1 MFLAVLLLVVVGTIA
16 GAAGAAFAYDP
27 PVHVDGVRPG
37 WGWSSTNPNAGP
49 FEWREG
55 WGNSLNPEFLLHA
68 LGTHGFI
75 YRVDQT
81 PYPGSI
87 INTANPSAYTHV
99 PFADSVPLGTLQS
112 HTLDIA
118 GVAAYLPG
126 GGLRNGSLD
135 GSWWYHFVYYSEDA
149 TTGALTYSEQRDI
162 EIGIDRVPPA
172 AVSGVLVSPDSSVPA
187 ASTAVG
193 PGTRATVRWSP
204 KTSLGADYDL
214 LSGTGYFT
222 MYIDG
227 EAKFTGGP
235 ADSQQMSPWMYS
247 PISGVPS
254 SVSIEDLAPG
264 RHEFR
269 VSATD
274 HAGNEGPQSAAAVFY
289 ADPDAPTISIKAPA
303 NSGRYVMVESFVD
316 ELGGVEKI
324 DYYVDGQ
331 FAMSSTAATVQ
342 TYDSWRGYYD
352 FPSLDMARFRAGTHS
367 VKAVVTDMVGRT
379 ATSNTVSV
387 KVWDV
392 TVPTVSRPSCGPNPF
407 YPIKLDG
414 YRDSTKITFRLSER
428 AYVKLQIFDYS
439 GEMVRELGS
448 WRRAGKNTIVWSGQ
462 QKDKSKVA
470 GRYTF
475 RIVANDG
482 KYNISTSSTGIVQLR
497 SFYLKRISRSRVR
510 AVYS

>member
-1 MFLAVLLLVVVGTIA
+1 MFLAVLVVVACVLASAAPAMAAHDTSTAMTFEGKTFPSPDGKIYVLATRTPSLGLTAGGT
-16 GAAGAAFAYDP
+16 
-27 PVHVDGVRPG
+27 VDGFLYTVSRSPG
-37 WGWSSTNPNAGP
+37 TVPLLPQDPTEPPTAWLPLDWSGSSGGEPIATGILNLDSWKTSQTATPLPIPPPIGAPGIIKDDI
-49 FEWREG
+49 EG
-55 WGNSLNPEFLLHA
+55 WWFVTARSVIASE
-68 LGTHGFI
+68 
-75 YRVDQT
+75 T
-81 PYPGSI
+81 PSYS
-87 INTANPSAYTHV
+87 S
-99 PFADSVPLGTLQS
+99 SVAQG
-112 HTLDIA
+112 
-118 GVAAYLPG
+118 
-126 GGLRNGSLD
+126 
-135 GSWWYHFVYYSEDA
+135 WFV
-149 TTGALTYSEQRDI
+149 
-162 EIGIDRVPPA
+162 IDVTPPA
-172 AVSGVLVSPDSSVPA
+172 APTGVKPV
-187 ASTAVG
+187 VG
-193 PGTRATVRWSP
+193 SAGSWSP
-204 KTSLGADYDL
+204 NTRRDIQWDNPLGAHTPQYDA
-214 LSGTGYFT
+214 LSG
-222 MYIDG
+222 
-227 EAKFTGGP
+227 
-235 ADSQQMSPWMYS
+235 DSRYRLTLN
-247 PISGVPS
+247 GVETVVTK
-254 SVSIEDLAPG
+254 SVEDLPVNYCSFEDLPAG
-264 RHEFR
+264 ASVVG
-269 VSATD
+269 VSVVD
-274 HAGNEGPQSAAAVFY
+274 YAGNVGSETKITLLT
-289 ADPDAPTISIKAPA
+289 DPDAPTISIKAPA

-316 ELGGVEKI
+316 ELGGVRKI